1 VSRYEELSRLLDGDL
16 PPEEASALRERI
28 ARDPQLKAEWEA
40 MQALPHL
47 LRHLPEEQPP
57 AELNEAIAGAGAAAP
72 RAARARPWV
81 AVAVSAIVSAAAVA
95 MFAWSEPAEILLAD
109 GSQLVEG
116 DVRVL
121 AGDRRVDVDGLALVT
136 VEPPAGWAGVDG
148 AKGAGAAASSLS
160 GAVVTV
166 TVFEGTATS
175 TSAGGARERVS
186 AGQTKT
192 FGVAEGGSSGSPVVS
207 SAAGGPSDAALH
219 DRIAQ
224 LEGEIEKLR
233 FEQALARGRL
243 ASLEGEPIE
252 WPSDLP
258 AAARPDEFEK
268 AFRAALATD
277 PRYEILEMDCAEFPC
292 LVSFRMNGGG
302 ADGEKAVQSL
312 VRSFNDAQFG
322 GQAHALQWVSRT
334 SDAADS
340 DVYVGFGLIPD
351 GWHTMAELD
360 TRLRY
365 RMDSLMSA
373 VEPRLEDSP

>member
-1 VSRYEELSRLLDGDL
+1 MSRYEELSRLLDGDL

-57 AELNEAIAGAGAAAP
+57 VELNEAIAGAASAP
-72 RAARARPWV
+72 RPVRSRPWM

-148 AKGAGAAASSLS
+148 TNGPDAAAAELA

-166 TVFEGTATS
+166 TVYEGTATS
-175 TSAGGARERVS
+175 TSLGGARERVS
-186 AGQTKT
+186 EGQTRI
-192 FGVAEGGSSGSPVVS
+192 FGAIEGGSSGSPVVS
-207 SAAGGPSDAALH
+207 AAGGSSDAALH

-224 LEGEIEKLR
+224 LEAEIEKLR
-233 FEQALARGRL
+233 FEQALSRGRL

-252 WPSDLP
+252 WPSDVP
-258 AAARPDEFEK
+258 AAARPEEFEK
-268 AFRAALATD
+268 AFRAALAAD

-302 ADGEKAVQSL
+302 AEGERAVQSL

-373 VEPRLEDSP
+373 VEPRLEDAP